1 MMNYKSIDKMKLAL
15 RKNDTD
21 TINKLILEENWTNS
35 QIRAVKRKNFEEFLE
50 ELEKSGEIV
59 PVEELIDMIE
69 GDGFEY

>member
-1 MMNYKSIDKMKLAL
+1 MSYKSIDKMKLAL
-15 RKNDTD
+15 RNNDTD

-59 PVEELIDMIE
+59 PAEELIDMIE